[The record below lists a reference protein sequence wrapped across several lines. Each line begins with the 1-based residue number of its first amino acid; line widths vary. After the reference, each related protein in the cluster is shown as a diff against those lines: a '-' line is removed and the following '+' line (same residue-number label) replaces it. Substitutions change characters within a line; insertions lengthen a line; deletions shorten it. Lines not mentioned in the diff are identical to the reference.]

1 MSSNATQTNQPK
13 LSFIGGGNMA
23 SALIGGLIN
32 QGFAPQNICVADPI
46 TESRQKLETDYQ
58 IATTDDNTIAASQA
72 DILVLAV
79 KPQILKPVCEAI
91 APAIQA
97 HPPLVISI
105 AAGITL
111 PSLQNWLG
119 AATPIVRCMPNTPA
133 LVKTGATG
141 LFASKTVSNA
151 QKQQTESI
159 LSAIGMQVWVETEAQ
174 IDAVTAVSGS
184 GPAYFFMVM
193 EAMQAAGESLGLD
206 AETAKALTL
215 QTALGAAKMAQTS
228 DVDAAELRRRVT
240 SPGGTTA
247 AAIGVFEDDG
257 LRELFSKALQA
268 ANDRSVEMAKEL
280 GE

>member
-1 MSSNATQTNQPK
+1 MSSNNDNLK

-32 QGFAPQNICVADPI
+32 QGFASENICVADPI
-46 TESRQKLETDYQ
+46 AESRQKLETDYK
-58 IATTDDNTIAASQA
+58 ITTTDDNNQAASQA

-91 APAIQA
+91 APAIDGK
-97 HPPLVISI
+97 PPLVISI

-119 AATPIVRCMPNTPA
+119 ETTPIVRCMPNTPA

-141 LFASKTVSNA
+141 LFASHHVSDA

-159 LSAIGMQVWVETEAQ
+159 LSAIGIHVWVESESQ

-206 AETAKALTL
+206 SDTAKTLTL

-257 LRELFSKALQA
+257 LRDLFAKALQA
-268 ANDRSVEMAKEL
+268 ANDRSIEMAKEL